1 MISRHIW
8 NKSSKHAPVI
18 SIGWLL
24 FPNENG
30 AASDRSSNAA
40 ALRIRLSGVVDLALA
55 AWMFTDLPDTALWAP
70 GLLLGANMILGGI
83 AFLLRASRAPL
94 SVGLHLQQGRRMTM
108 RLDPCQ
114 SNVSYHPPYWS
125 DVEVIEAALYGGA
138 CVVKFYRCAARP
150 NGKNAGTEGV
160 LGQSYPREN
169 AQSRSG
175 SRSCD
180 CVAGCVSRVPGIR
193 PERRRLGFVR
203 ASRRTVV
210 RSSDRPIRGCTAVI
224 KAGERILAQLV
235 AAYNNRGLAFRA
247 NGDLD
252 RAIEDYDQA
261 IRLMPDH
268 HVAIGNRGVAL
279 MAKGELDRAITD
291 FDRAIR
297 LRSDYLAAFGARAEA
312 HRRKSLFER
321 AIADLDVVIKAV
333 PTDPAPIRER
343 GTMKAKMGDAAG
355 AEADFR
361 RAEALTSGGAAQER
375 PR

>member
-1 MISRHIW
+1 MRE
-8 NKSSKHAPVI
+8 SSA
-18 SIGWLL
+18 GLARARTL
-24 FPNENG
+24 
-30 AASDRSSNAA
+30 
-40 ALRIRLSGVVDLALA
+40 GVVLAGAITTSVLVASPALPAWALSDEDWDSCARAADL
-55 AWMFTDLPDTALWAP
+55 
-70 GLLLGANMILGGI
+70 
-83 AFLLRASRAPL
+83 
-94 SVGLHLQQGRRMTM
+94 
-108 RLDPCQ
+108 
-114 SNVSYHPPYWS
+114 
-125 DVEVIEAALYGGA
+125 
-138 CVVKFYRCAARP
+138 
-150 NGKNAGTEGV
+150 
-160 LGQSYPREN
+160 
-169 AQSRSG
+169 
-175 SRSCD
+175 
-180 CVAGCVSRVPGIR
+180 
-193 PERRRLGFVR
+193 
-203 ASRRTVV
+203 
-210 RSSDRPIRGCTAVI
+210 SSDLPIRGCTAVI

-297 LRSDYLAAFGARAEA
+297 LKSDYLAAFGARAEA
-312 HRRKSLFER
+312 FRRKSLFDR

-333 PTDPAPIRER
+333 PKDPAPIRER

-361 RAEALTSGGAAQER
+361 RAEALTSGGTAPER